1 MKFIKTFFILSIIL
15 LATNVYGQ
23 KLPDNYQAIF
33 NEAVTNFK
41 SIRSGNSITKGDNSL
56 RVINDERIVLR
67 TEHKKKV
74 KNLTF
79 VKKPNENNE
88 MVWIAD
94 NQLTIDMVNK
104 YEEFL
109 TEALMEMLE
118 YSREKAK
125 E

>member
-1 MKFIKTFFILSIIL
+1 MKILKTFLALGLILFVTESF
-15 LATNVYGQ
+15 GQ
-23 KLPDNYQAIF
+23 KLPESYQPMFDEII
-33 NEAVTNFK
+33 TNFE
-41 SIRSGNSITKGDNSL
+41 SIRTGNSINKGKNSL
-56 RVINDERIVLR
+56 RVLNDKKIILR

-79 VKKPNENNE
+79 VKKLNKDNKLE
-88 MVWIAD
+88 WIAD

-109 TEALMEMLE
+109 TKALTTMYE
-118 YSREKAK
+118 YSAEKAK